1 MIDLSHLDTSVGAL
15 IRSGAA
21 ILGIVLGGFIL
32 GAKPRSR
39 RTVCLG
45 LFFVLDGLGY
55 ATYSLAGGFNRF
67 PHKELIVPSH
77 VFTTAVSLATAG
89 LLVATFWP
97 DVVRL
102 RRSRLEFAAAVVA
115 ALASILLNPFM
126 FFVAD
131 AHPPLEDYGSVLALR
146 MGEIDSAAFGIYL
159 AATFVVSMAL
169 LARLRSGFPGSS
181 PRAHLLLASHF
192 IVNSGIMVGFYMAI
206 ATTAT
211 GDGLTELARVGF
223 IVCALALLP
232 VPLALLRLGAV
243 GGWSKWVP
251 VGILWTALAV
261 MAIDMVL
268 LLEDLRDYGFGGIVS
283 LLGLGAVGYAIFR
296 LDLLGVPVP
305 RPRAGVLASIAL
317 ATLFITAQVAQNFLS
332 DELGLLTGGI
342 VAGAAVFAAYP
353 LQKAAEHAMERR
365 KEPAASGPAEKYRRL
380 VETAWR
386 DGRLGANERL
396 MLSES
401 IDLLGLDAQAARS
414 IDDEVARLHVVP
426 RRSATKSPRRASLGP
441 DESP

>member
-55 ATYSLAGGFNRF
+55 ATYSLAGGFNQF

-77 VFTTAVSLATAG
+77 VFTAVASLATAG
-89 LLVATFWP
+89 LLVAAFWP

-102 RRSRLEFAAAVVA
+102 RGSRLELAAAVVA
-115 ALASILLNPFM
+115 ALASVLLNPFM

-146 MGEIDSAAFGIYL
+146 MGELDGAAFGVYL
-159 AATFVVSMAL
+159 AAAFVVSMAL
-169 LARLRSGFPGSS
+169 LARLRREPSGKSAQ
-181 PRAHLLLASHF
+181 AHLLVASHF
-192 IVNSGIMVGFYMAI
+192 IVNSGIMVGVYMAI

-211 GDGLTELARVGF
+211 GDGFNGVARVGF
-223 IVCALALLP
+223 VIGALALLP
-232 VPLALLRLGAV
+232 VPFFLLRLGAV

-268 LLEDLRDYGFGGIVS
+268 LLEDLRDSGFGGIMT
-283 LLGLGAVGYAIFR
+283 LLGLCAVGYALFR
-296 LDLLGVPVP
+296 ADLLEAKVP
-305 RPRAGVLASIAL
+305 RPRAGAL
-317 ATLFITAQVAQNFLS
+317 AAMGLGTLFITAQVAQNFFS
-332 DELGLLTGGI
+332 DKLGLLFGGV

-353 LQKAAEHAMERR
+353 LQKAAEKAMEKR
-365 KEPAASGPAEKYRRL
+365 PSGPEGRRPPTGEAAYR
-380 VETAWR
+380 TA
-386 DGRLGANERL
+386 
-396 MLSES
+396 
-401 IDLLGLDAQAARS
+401 LGLALRDRSLSPEEELELARLADQLGVGAVRALEIRS
-414 IDDEVARLHVVP
+414 EVAGRRP
-426 RRSATKSPRRASLGP
+426 RGA
-441 DESP
+441 